1 MNLSQDKA
9 DLHNP
14 TPPTNSQIIQMK
26 GDGYTYAEIAAAFGV
41 TRRSIQRRVL
51 VHKRKLQKSNSYM
64 KGEV

>member
-14 TPPTNSQIIQMK
+14 APPTNSQIMQMK
-26 GDGYTYAEIAAAFGV
+26 ADGFTYAEIAAAFGI

-51 VHKRKLQKSNSYM
+51 VHKRKLQQRSMS
-64 KGEV
+64 GAG